1 MFKDA
6 FNKKKYFSIKP
17 DAETVRNWSEGA
29 QKMSG
34 AKACPVCLAKISE
47 LDFIK
52 NYKVCPHCG
61 YHFTV
66 TAWERIQL
74 LADEHS
80 FVPLDAELR
89 SHNYLDFPDYDD
101 KLRFAEEESGLNEAI
116 LTGSASLG
124 GIPVIVGV
132 MESRFMMASMGSVVG
147 EKICRAV
154 EEAIKRSCP
163 LILCAC
169 SGGARMQEG
178 MLSLM
183 QMAKTSAVLNRF
195 HQKGLLYISILTN
208 PTTGGVSASFATLA
222 DIIIAEPGALVG
234 FTGPRVIEQTLRQK
248 LPEGFQRAEFLLEHG
263 MIDLVIPRSELTS
276 TLTKLVAL
284 HQGGNDG

>member
-17 DAETVRNWSEGA
+17 DAETVRNWSEGT
-29 QKMSG
+29 QKISG

-74 LADEHS
+74 LADENS

-124 GIPVIVGV
+124 GIREPP
-132 MESRFMMASMGSVVG
+132 FF
-147 EKICRAV
+147 
-154 EEAIKRSCP
+154 
-163 LILCAC
+163 
-169 SGGARMQEG
+169 
-178 MLSLM
+178 LM
-183 QMAKTSAVLNRF
+183 TS
-195 HQKGLLYISILTN
+195 
-208 PTTGGVSASFATLA
+208 
-222 DIIIAEPGALVG
+222 
-234 FTGPRVIEQTLRQK
+234 FT
-248 LPEGFQRAEFLLEHG
+248 
-263 MIDLVIPRSELTS
+263 RSES
-276 TLTKLVAL
+276 
-284 HQGGNDG
+284 GR